1 MVAEFDDVVLR
12 AGVERLR
19 RLFGAGAVAEAR
31 RQSARYACQTWGG
44 QWWTALLRE
53 LRHCRSS
60 ELRPPP
66 KASIRGG
73 EGTAWIAVEEFLE
86 TL

>member
-19 RLFGAGAVAEAR
+19 RLFGAGAVAEAK
-31 RQSARYACQTWGG
+31 RQSARYACQTWGS

-53 LRHCRSS
+53 LRRCQSS
-60 ELRPPP
+60 ELRPP
-66 KASIRGG
+66 AQS
-73 EGTAWIAVEEFLE
+73 VD
-86 TL
+86 